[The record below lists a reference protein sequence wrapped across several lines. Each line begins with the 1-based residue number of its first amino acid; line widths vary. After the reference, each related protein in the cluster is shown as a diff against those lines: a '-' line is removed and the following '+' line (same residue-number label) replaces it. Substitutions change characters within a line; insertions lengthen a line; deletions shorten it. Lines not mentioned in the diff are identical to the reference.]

1 MHGKAIRNEI
11 LKILLMIRNDQY
23 EYDSSKAIC
32 EETISKLRPIPLST
46 IVLDF
51 LFLAVGTESGSASS
65 TVGEVVLVP
74 DGVVFCQTVGT
85 FLKSTCL
92 VLVIG
97 WEIIPDELVFLGSCS
112 VSILVSASILV
123 FLGIILAFKQIN

>member
-23 EYDSSKAIC
+23 EYDSSKAMKEPIC

-51 LFLAVGTESGSASS
+51 LFPAVGTESGSASS
-65 TVGEVVLVP
+65 IQLE
-74 DGVVFCQTVGT
+74 
-85 FLKSTCL
+85 K
-92 VLVIG
+92 
-97 WEIIPDELVFLGSCS
+97 
-112 VSILVSASILV
+112 
-123 FLGIILAFKQIN
+123 